1 MGNIVTRRL
10 RIREWQPSDAPAL
23 YDIFQDQEIRQSGIC
38 FCSSIEECQRI
49 IKKWTEKNEM
59 KAICRKEDN
68 CLIGL
73 IGLNDM
79 GRYEQYK

>member
-49 IKKWTEKNEM
+49 IKNGQKRM
-59 KAICRKEDN
+59 K
-68 CLIGL
+68 
-73 IGLNDM
+73 
-79 GRYEQYK
+79 